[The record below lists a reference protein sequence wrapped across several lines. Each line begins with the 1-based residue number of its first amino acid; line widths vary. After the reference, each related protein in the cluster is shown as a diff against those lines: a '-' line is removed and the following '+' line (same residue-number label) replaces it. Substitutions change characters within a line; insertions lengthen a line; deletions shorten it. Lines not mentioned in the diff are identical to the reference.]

1 MDVTT
6 LGRDIEGSLAS
17 VPVLDAHT
25 HLDATHLTARG
36 LHDILLYHMVV
47 SDLVSAGC
55 PDRDRLSEKPSEEEA
70 RARIERAVPFL
81 PGIAGTSCAWGVRI
95 ILEDLFGWK
104 QPVTAAN
111 WRTLDGLI
119 RERGKEKG
127 RARSLQPGP
136 ESRAAAPSC
145 GAATTAGPTRCCSI
159 PLSGGSSAG
168 RSGGSTTRLSG
179 SSRRHG
185 PRAGPARR
193 RPSVPRGP
201 ARFLR
206 GRFVR

>member
-119 RERGKEKG
+119 PGAREGEGK
-127 RARSLQPGP
+127 
-136 ESRAAAPSC
+136 
-145 GAATTAGPTRCCSI
+145 GALA
-159 PLSGGSSAG
+159 AG
-168 RSGGSTTRLSG
+168 RGRNRAQLHRAVAPP
-179 SSRRHG
+179 RRQG
-185 PRAGPARR
+185 RR
-193 RPSVPRGP
+193 DAAVFP
-201 ARFLR
+201 
-206 GRFVR
+206 